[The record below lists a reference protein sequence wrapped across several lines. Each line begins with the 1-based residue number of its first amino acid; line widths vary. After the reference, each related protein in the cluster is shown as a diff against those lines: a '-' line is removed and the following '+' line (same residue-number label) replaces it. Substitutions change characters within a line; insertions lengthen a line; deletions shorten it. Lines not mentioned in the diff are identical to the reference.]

1 MDLKLYALTFKVG
14 ICITKAIFLKKIM
27 EIFFDDKPKYIAQA
41 IYNKKNPLPIQRSSQ
56 RWRSTTIK
64 YCHLKHYAFIN

>member
-56 RWRSTTIK
+56 R
-64 YCHLKHYAFIN
+64 